1 MTRPFKFFVARPILF
16 ALSSGSMLLMGTSLL
31 LAAPR
36 PDQPAYDVVGVIE
49 GEAIV
54 VSGSMN
60 VDVVNGQ
67 ARTTLRS
74 GSDVR
79 VKSGQA
85 RIDLVEGGNIV
96 ICGPAHFSVLKSA
109 SALTVALDSGTIH
122 VHIKRE
128 PSLTVYTAQ
137 IQALPVAIGDG
148 PEDLLV
154 GFDVDGT
161 LCVLAVSGAVRLEQ
175 QFTGQSAMV
184 PQSGDV
190 LIANGQLDALR
201 TAPGHCSC
209 ELQVEE
215 ASPPPAPPPAPLATT
230 PEVGVL
236 ASNEDIRKNQVEA
249 TPQPQPPAKQR
260 VAAKQGPIYQVFM
273 PPLAYDSSAK
283 VQPDFDPRFIILVR
297 RVRVRSTLTFKGRVQ
312 GDPVLVASNAAPP
325 NSGAADPHSNQQ
337 TTPKPATTSKK
348 DSILDRVRA
357 FFRRLWTRSS

>member
-1 MTRPFKFFVARPILF
+1 MTRPLKFFVPRSIRF
-16 ALSSGSMLLMGTSLL
+16 ALASGATLLMGTSLL

-36 PDQPAYDVVGVIE
+36 PDEPAYDVVGVIE

-60 VDVVNGQ
+60 VEVVNGQ

-122 VHIKRE
+122 AHIKRE
-128 PSLTVYTAQ
+128 PRLTVYTAQ
-137 IQALPVAIGDG
+137 VQATSVAIGDG

-154 GFDVDGT
+154 GFDADGT
-161 LCVLAVSGAVRLEQ
+161 LCVRAVSGAVRLEQ
-175 QFTGQSAMV
+175 QFTGQSAIV
-184 PQSGDV
+184 PQGGDV
-190 LIANGQLDALR
+190 LIANGQLDAVR
-201 TAPGHCSC
+201 TASGHCSC
-209 ELQVEE
+209 ELQVEKDL
-215 ASPPPAPPPAPLATT
+215 PPPAPPATT

-236 ASNEDIRKNQVEA
+236 ASKEEIRKKQDEA
-249 TPQPQPPAKQR
+249 TPQPQPPARQK
-260 VAAKQGPIYQVFM
+260 VAATQEPIYQVFM

-283 VQPDFDPRFIILVR
+283 VQPDFDPKFIILVR
-297 RVRVRSTLTFKGRVQ
+297 RVRVRSTLTFKGRVK
-312 GDPVLVASNAAPP
+312 GDPVVAASKTARP
-325 NSGAADPHSNQQ
+325 NSAAADPHLNQQ
-337 TTPKPATTSKK
+337 SAPKPAAPNQN
-348 DSILDRVRA
+348 DSLLSRLRN

>member
-1 MTRPFKFFVARPILF
+1 
-16 ALSSGSMLLMGTSLL
+16 MGTSPL

-36 PDQPAYDVVGVIE
+36 PDEPPYDVVGVIE

-60 VDVVNGQ
+60 VEVVNGQ

-122 VHIKRE
+122 AHIKRE
-128 PSLTVYTAQ
+128 PRLTVYTAQ
-137 IQALPVAIGDG
+137 VQATSVAIGDG

-154 GFDVDGT
+154 GFDADGT
-161 LCVLAVSGAVRLEQ
+161 LCVRAVSGAVRLEQ
-175 QFTGQSAMV
+175 QFTGQSAIV
-184 PQSGDV
+184 PQGGDV

-201 TAPGHCSC
+201 TPSGHCSC
-209 ELQVEE
+209 ELQVEKDL
-215 ASPPPAPPPAPLATT
+215 PPPAPPATT

-236 ASNEDIRKNQVEA
+236 ASKEEIRKKQDEA
-249 TPQPQPPAKQR
+249 TPQAQAQPQPKPPARQM
-260 VAAKQGPIYQVFM
+260 VAATQEPIYQVFM

-283 VQPDFDPRFIILVR
+283 VQPDFDPKFIILVR
-297 RVRVRSTLTFKGRVQ
+297 QVRVRSTLTFKGRVK
-312 GDPVLVASNAAPP
+312 GDPVVVASSTAHPSSA
-325 NSGAADPHSNQQ
+325 AADPHLNQQ
-337 TTPKPATTSKK
+337 SAAKPAAPKQN
-348 DSILDRVRA
+348 DSLLSRLRN
-357 FFRRLWTRSS
+357 FFRRLWTRNS

>member
-1 MTRPFKFFVARPILF
+1 MTRPFKFFIARPILF
-16 ALSSGSMLLMGTSLL
+16 ALASGSMLLMGTSLL

-60 VDVVNGQ
+60 VDFVNGQ

-128 PSLTVYTAQ
+128 PTLTVYTAQ
-137 IQALPVAIGDG
+137 VQALPVAIGDG

-184 PQSGDV
+184 PQGGDV
-190 LIANGQLDALR
+190 LIGNGQLDALR

-215 ASPPPAPPPAPLATT
+215 ASPPPAPPAST

-249 TPQPQPPAKQR
+249 TPQPQPPAKQK
-260 VAAKQGPIYQVFM
+260 VGAKQGPIYQVFM
-273 PPLAYDSSAK
+273 PPLTYDSSAK
-283 VQPDFDPRFIILVR
+283 AQPDFDPRFIILVR

-312 GDPVLVASNAAPP
+312 GDPIVMASDTAPHNPASVGPHSTQQTATKPAAPKQ
-325 NSGAADPHSNQQ
+325 N
-337 TTPKPATTSKK
+337 
-348 DSILDRVRA
+348 DSFLNRVLN
-357 FFRRLWTRSS
+357 FFRRLWTRGS